1 MSERLLKKGNG
12 KVRMYSNKKYNTI
25 AVYAIIVVAVSML
38 MVVAIFKFSAI
49 SRVVG
54 NILSILMPVFIGI
67 AIAFLLNPLLNAIE
81 KLLRRY
87 VIRKPHP
94 KLIRGI
100 SVSFTSLFFIAVV
113 GGLLYIVIPAFADSI
128 STMIN
133 NVSDIYN
140 KLYDWSARL
149 LSNNP
154 KLENFVN
161 DKIDDFSAN
170 LNSVIGQ
177 VQPMLVNVA
186 SGAWSILNFL
196 KNFVLGFIVSIYIL
210 ISKETLQAQFK
221 KLFIAL
227 FKRSTCEK
235 IFKVASMSNKTFGNF
250 LTGKIIDSLLIGIL
264 CFFGC
269 WLLKIP
275 YYVLIAVIVGI
286 TNIIPYFG
294 PFIGA
299 IPSAA
304 LVLFVEPR
312 KCIVFII
319 FIFILQQFDG
329 NILGPRILGG
339 TTGLPTFWVL
349 VALFVGGG
357 LFKVVGLLL
366 AVPACSVLY
375 DLLKEHTDKKLRS
388 KNLPTSTEEYK
399 VPFSNIYHV
408 NGKQPVITAEILDSM
423 VIPSADEVNE
433 ADDE

>member
-1 MSERLLKKGNG
+1 MCKKGSAEV
-12 KVRMYSNKKYNTI
+12 KFYSNKKYNTI
-25 AVYAIIVVAVSML
+25 AVYAIIVIAISML

-49 SRVVG
+49 SRIVG
-54 NILSILMPVFIGI
+54 NIFSILMPVFIGL

-81 KLLRRY
+81 KLLKKY
-87 VIRKPHP
+87 VVKKPHH
-94 KLIRGI
+94 KLVRGV
-100 SVSFTSLFFIAVV
+100 SVTFTSLFFIAVV
-113 GGLLYIVIPAFADSI
+113 GGLLYIVIPAFVDSI
-128 STMIN
+128 STMVD
-133 NVSDIYN
+133 NVSDVYN
-140 KLYDWSARL
+140 RLYDWSAKL
-149 LSNNP
+149 LSDNP

-170 LNSVIGQ
+170 LNSVIDQ
-177 VQPMLVNVA
+177 VQPMLMNVA
-186 SGAWSILNFL
+186 SGAWSLINFL
-196 KNFVLGFIVSIYIL
+196 KNFVLGFIVSIYLL

-250 LTGKIIDSLLIGIL
+250 LTGKIIDSLIIGII

-269 WLLKIP
+269 WVLKIP
-275 YYVLIAVIVGI
+275 YYILIAVIVGI

-304 LVLFVEPR
+304 LVLFVEPK
-312 KCIVFII
+312 KCIVFVI
-319 FIFILQQFDG
+319 FVFILQQFDG

-366 AVPACSVLY
+366 AVPTCSVAY
-375 DLLKEHTDKKLRS
+375 DLLKEHTAKKLHS
-388 KNLPTSTEEYK
+388 KNMPTATEEYK
-399 VPFSNIYHV
+399 VPFTNIYHSD
-408 NGKQPVITAEILDSM
+408 GKQPVITPEILESM

-433 ADDE
+433 VDND